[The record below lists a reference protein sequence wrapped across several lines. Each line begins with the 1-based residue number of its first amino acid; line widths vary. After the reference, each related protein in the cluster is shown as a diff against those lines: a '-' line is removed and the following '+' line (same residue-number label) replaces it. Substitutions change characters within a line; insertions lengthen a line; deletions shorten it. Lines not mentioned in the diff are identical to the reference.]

1 MILDEAAL
9 VGRARS
15 GELEA
20 MRLLYERNASRIFTV
35 VRRLAGD
42 EDLAADL
49 AQDAWTNAFR
59 KIREF
64 RGEAA
69 FSTWVHRIAVNTA
82 LTRLRQ
88 QARRRDLEER
98 FDGGSTL
105 GNADITPPER
115 AAERVT
121 VQRALDLLPAGYRS
135 VLWLHD
141 VEGYTHEEI
150 GAQLGIAVGTSKSQ
164 LSKARAKLRA
174 LVTET
179 KAEVVED
186 EVRKRRSAIRAR

>member
-1 MILDEAAL
+1 MVDLTEAVL
-9 VGRARS
+9 VRRARA

-20 MRLLYERNASRIFTV
+20 MRQLYERHASRVYTV
-35 VRRLAGD
+35 VRRLAGED
-42 EDLAADL
+42 ELAADL
-49 AQDAWTNAFR
+49 AQDAWTSAFQ

-69 FSTWVHRIAVNTA
+69 FGTWVHRIAVNTA

-88 QARRRDLEER
+88 AARRRNLER
-98 FDGGSTL
+98 SFDGRSTV
-105 GNADITPPER
+105 GNPDRWPATG

-121 VQRALDLLPAGYRS
+121 VQRALELLPDGYRS

-164 LSKARAKLRA
+164 LAKARARLRA
-174 LVTET
+174 LVSESRV
-179 KAEVVED
+179 EVVD
-186 EVRKRRSAIRAR
+186 HGASQ

>member
-1 MILDEAAL
+1 MVELTEAIL
-9 VGRARS
+9 VRRARA

-20 MRLLYERNASRIFTV
+20 MRQLYEQHASRVYTV

-42 EDLAADL
+42 DDLAADL
-49 AQDAWTNAFR
+49 AQDAWTNAFQ

-69 FSTWVHRIAVNTA
+69 FGTWVHRIAVNTA

-88 QARRRDLEER
+88 SARRRDLEQS
-98 FDGGSTL
+98 FDGSSTL
-105 GNADITPPER
+105 GNPDRWPASA

-121 VQRALDLLPAGYRS
+121 VQRALDLLPDGYRS

-150 GAQLGIAVGTSKSQ
+150 GARLGIAVGTSKSQ
-164 LSKARAKLRA
+164 LSKARARLRS
-174 LVTET
+174 LVTQAR
-179 KAEVVED
+179 AEVVD
-186 EVRKRRSAIRAR
+186 HGTS

>member
-1 MILDEAAL
+1 MNENGL
-9 VGRARS
+9 VGRARA
-15 GELEA
+15 GELAA
-20 MRLLYERNASRIFTV
+20 MRELYERHASRVYTV

-42 EDLAADL
+42 DDLAADL

-59 KIREF
+59 KIRGF

-69 FSTWVHRIAVNTA
+69 FGTWVHRIAVNTA

-88 QARRRDLEER
+88 QARRRDLEES
-98 FDGGSTL
+98 FDGSTTL
-105 GNADITPPER
+105 GNADHTPPDR

-121 VQRALDLLPAGYRS
+121 VQRALDVLPAGYRS

-150 GAQLGIAVGTSKSQ
+150 GARLGIAVGTSKSQ
-164 LSKARAKLRA
+164 LSKARAKLRS
-174 LVTET
+174 LVM
-179 KAEVVED
+179 KSRAEVVED
-186 EVRKRRSAIRAR
+186 GESRRRSAIQAG